1 MAINLYARP
10 ADNGSEQS
18 PDPATLPS
26 PPRCNGLGLR
36 LVPGWRG
43 WGLWGWM
50 ALPIPEG
57 MAGSW
62 VSLQGLMGVEEKS
75 RARQQLSEGFVLP
88 RRKWFLSRSC
98 KCAGSV

>member
-1 MAINLYARP
+1 
-10 ADNGSEQS
+10 
-18 PDPATLPS
+18 
-26 PPRCNGLGLR
+26 
-36 LVPGWRG
+36 
-43 WGLWGWM
+43 M

-62 VSLQGLMGVEEKS
+62 VSLQGLTGVEEKS